1 MANLTTKQ
9 QLFVITMEECGEL
22 TQICSKVLRHG
33 LKDKKFQELLVEELG
48 DVLCMIRL
56 MCDHNIVNSQQLEAR
71 VKVKQEKLKQWSKLV
86 K

>member
-1 MANLTTKQ
+1 MADLTTKQ

-33 LKDKKFQELLVEELG
+33 FKAKNELLVEELG

>member
-1 MANLTTKQ
+1 MADLTTKQ

-33 LKDKKFQELLVEELG
+33 LKEKHELLVEELG

>member
-1 MANLTTKQ
+1 MPDLTTKQ

-33 LKDKKFQELLVEELG
+33 LKAKHELLVEELG

-56 MCDHNIVNSQQLEAR
+56 MCDHKIVNSQQLEAR

>member
-1 MANLTTKQ
+1 MPDLTTKQ

-33 LKDKKFQELLVEELG
+33 LETKHELLVEELG

-56 MCDHNIVNSQQLEAR
+56 MCAHNIVSPQQLEKR
-71 VKVKQEKLKQWSKLV
+71 VQVKQEKLKQWSKLV